1 MWPAFWLPFKK
12 VLKGHSL
19 SGLSVTHFL
28 PRRLPLQT
36 WGVRSGSI
44 MSWPSSAHRNWS
56 GAWKIKSWRPARFRK
71 WRSHKNPKILRS
83 WTCHKVIH
91 LIPEPFLG
99 MVGPCRRYHMF
110 TKHLHIFHL
119 LSGQIGQVS
128 DKPAGWGRGA
138 ALSGMN
144 VLPTA
149 DLWWC
154 FVVHFVAYEADFIHA
169 DSWVNKWKLISRGS
183 FDSWYKLQAARK
195 PGLYLVIKL

>member
-1 MWPAFWLPFKK
+1 MDFLWHTFSQGDFPCKPGECAVDPSW
-12 VLKGHSL
+12 VGHPVHTEIDL
-19 SGLSVTHFL
+19 AHG
-28 PRRLPLQT
+28 
-36 WGVRSGSI
+36 RSN
-44 MSWPSSAHRNWS
+44 PE
-56 GAWKIKSWRPARFRK
+56 RPARFRK